1 MTEPREFRYWERAER
16 PLVRR
21 VRAAARAV
29 LGFDLAPPDDVVRA
43 FAAMYYD
50 ADPVAEAF
58 VEDVYLGRGADVGRA
73 MLERALEG
81 GVAAVPDAPQTLAS
95 LLEDLGR
102 EPDWLDWDEVER
114 GARAFRRFGPDVFEF
129 AGAITLQA
137 YSESSVAKPLA
148 LTGAYA
154 GKTARKRFLETASF
168 WIAVSEAGALRPDAP
183 GRAAALRVRVMH
195 VFVRRKLLA
204 HPEWNAKAWGVP
216 ISQADAL
223 LTLMGGSFAP
233 GVALHALGYRTSVRD
248 IEAMMHFWR
257 FVGHLMGVRPHFY
270 PRSMREAAQ
279 LTFVAMLKGA
289 ETAGEDGK
297 NLCRSY
303 AQAFAPD
310 VRDGLHTPPR
320 ERRAAERRHR
330 AHVGTVRL
338 FLPPWTHAKNGLPPA
353 GAWALLPLARAPF
366 VFAAE
371 TLRRAFPSLD
381 TVADAV
387 ARRRRTRWLAARMG
401 EVRAEY
407 RPAERFTR

>member
-1 MTEPREFRYWERAER
+1 
-16 PLVRR
+16 
-21 VRAAARAV
+21 
-29 LGFDLAPPDDVVRA
+29 
-43 FAAMYYD
+43 
-50 ADPVAEAF
+50 
-58 VEDVYLGRGADVGRA
+58 
-73 MLERALEG
+73 
-81 GVAAVPDAPQTLAS
+81 
-95 LLEDLGR
+95 
-102 EPDWLDWDEVER
+102 
-114 GARAFRRFGPDVFEF
+114 VFEF

-320 ERRAAERRHR
+320 ERRAAALDAREERLAPRWRVGAAPARTR
-330 AHVGTVRL
+330 AVRL
-338 FLPPWTHAKNGLPPA
+338 RGRDPA
-353 GAWALLPLARAPF
+353 
-366 VFAAE
+366 
-371 TLRRAFPSLD
+371 PS
-381 TVADAV
+381 VSFSRHG
-387 ARRRRTRWLAARMG
+387 RRRRRAPPPHPLAC
-401 EVRAEY
+401 
-407 RPAERFTR
+407 RPHG